1 VQAITS
7 RLAAASL
14 AEPSVWGTAVAR
26 WLLFV
31 GLSVA
36 LGGLAG
42 RGLARQVKLTAPV
55 PLPGPWALRGS
66 LLGAL
71 ASAALA
77 LGAHPTVPLIE
88 LASFLIAAGLL
99 RLRQPRWSVLP
110 LLAVVVAEGA
120 RAHPEKIIP
129 VAGAAITYCHLIP
142 AAIWVGMLFYT
153 LRAAIA
159 WRGYPSEMRAMLR
172 LYGNAAAWLLSIV
185 VITGVI
191 AAIVLVPL
199 HSLLTTP
206 YGRVLIVK
214 AVLVGVAVVF
224 AAAGRVWLNQPQR
237 GTGPARVTKLE
248 CATLAAV
255 LAVAGLLTA
264 LTPPAT
270 PIRSAIPTPPPPSAH
285 RTLNRQLRPES
296 EVARSDRPPGRWTVG
311 PGSRRAATRQQ
322 PSRHTGRTATPAMEA
337 ILSGDEYL
345 PG

>member
-1 VQAITS
+1 MTL
-7 RLAAASL
+7 RLASGPASL
-14 AEPSVWGTAVAR
+14 TELSVWGTALAR
-26 WLLFV
+26 WLMLV

-42 RGLARQVKLTAPV
+42 RGLARQVKVTAPA
-55 PLPGPWALRGS
+55 PLPGPWALRAS

-71 ASAALA
+71 ASGALA
-77 LGAHPTVPLIE
+77 FGAHPTVPLIE
-88 LASFLIAAGLL
+88 LASFLVAAGLL

-129 VAGAAITYCHLIP
+129 VAGALITYCHLIP
-142 AAIWVGMLFYT
+142 AAMWVGMLFYT

-159 WRGYPSEMRAMLR
+159 WRAYPMEMRAMLR

-185 VITGVI
+185 VITGVV

-199 HSLLTTP
+199 HSLLTTT

-224 AAAGRVWLNQPQR
+224 AAAGRVWLNRPQH
-237 GTGPARVTKLE
+237 GIGPARVTKLE
-248 CATLAAV
+248 CATLGAV

-270 PIRSAIPTPPPPSAH
+270 PIRPAAAVH
-285 RTLNRQLRPES
+285 RAVSRPLR
-296 EVARSDRPPGRWTVG
+296 
-311 PGSRRAATRQQ
+311 
-322 PSRHTGRTATPAMEA
+322 
-337 ILSGDEYL
+337 
-345 PG
+345 